1 MMLPRSVAEFRSYER
16 TVDVKGLCEK
26 GKASFWPKAAG
37 LAKSRKPTKAP
48 TGSHVS
54 HLLPAK
60 LKRVTPQVFYTAQ
73 ILYPG
78 PTGHL
83 MTVTAIATVILYL
96 GQRMPGPIGRAD
108 AVHDSRTMRYCLKTH
123 FLISGSGRPLQIC
136 VSHHLL
142 RMDLLN
148 KSRQQPA
155 HSTDHRQIRQ
165 GCITDPFPGLN
176 PFSTSVHPPG
186 SRKCRRSQP
195 TTLFIRQCI
204 AAARTGHT
212 IGMVL
217 LQKFPHGNSI
227 GTNQMTF
234 AGKYPPALSQPH
246 TQTCLPVL
254 RLAPPAVF
262 VQIQQ
267 RGRSSRNTKN
277 CLPALGS
284 RKNSKRYRYHQQRHL
299 PYWGDQFQPLFWMG
313 LQHHLL

>member
-1 MMLPRSVAEFRSYER
+1 
-16 TVDVKGLCEK
+16 
-26 GKASFWPKAAG
+26 
-37 LAKSRKPTKAP
+37 
-48 TGSHVS
+48 
-54 HLLPAK
+54 
-60 LKRVTPQVFYTAQ
+60 
-73 ILYPG
+73 
-78 PTGHL
+78 

-217 LQKFPHGNSI
+217 LQKFPYRKILKAYIISFLQNS
-227 GTNQMTF
+227 
-234 AGKYPPALSQPH
+234 LV
-246 TQTCLPVL
+246 PVH
-254 RLAPPAVF
+254 
-262 VQIQQ
+262 
-267 RGRSSRNTKN
+267 NTGVTD
-277 CLPALGS
+277 AERRRRVATATGA
-284 RKNSKRYRYHQQRHL
+284 KRR
-299 PYWGDQFQPLFWMG
+299 F
-313 LQHHLL
+313 